1 MDKAATKVSPVA
13 ASTRNRYID
22 TGRPQ
27 GTPLPVLNAPCP
39 LNVRNAS
46 AMPSVSASP
55 ITEKRRMRSMGV
67 CAAPGEKTA

>member
-1 MDKAATKVSPVA
+1 MDRADTKVSPVA

-27 GTPLPVLNAPCP
+27 GTPLLVLNAPCP

-46 AMPSVSASP
+46 AVPSVSASP
-55 ITEKRRMRSMGV
+55 INEKRSMRSMGV
-67 CAAPGEKTA
+67 CGAPGEKMA